1 MEQLHPIEASRYQE
15 MYELICDVVCG
26 EYESMEI
33 GDKRYSSQHV
43 KEKFL
48 KLTDDHLMYV
58 MNSYDGTSTK
68 VKSRYNYLR
77 TSLFNAV
84 STMHNACQQDAG
96 YAAFAAYE

>member
-1 MEQLHPIEASRYQE
+1 